1 MMGGMQN
8 TPSRTA
14 QHVALFR
21 ALESVRRGPRL
32 FTDPYAASSLGP
44 GYRLAVALARHT
56 GLTNALERRIDKS
69 WPAGPRAS
77 AVVRTR
83 LIDDLVRD
91 ALTHDTRQLVL
102 LGAGYDSRA
111 FRLDAART
119 ATVFEVDHP
128 ATQTV
133 KHALVTGWART
144 GRPHDDIRFVPAD
157 LMRQDLGQALRR
169 AGLRDDPTVVVWEGV
184 TNYLDAASV
193 HTTLTALAATT
204 APGSRIVFTYMD
216 RRALDGTGDFAGV
229 EEWAASV
236 RAAGEP
242 FTFGFLPDE
251 LPGYL
256 TARGLTLTLDLS
268 ARDAAARY
276 LEPLGRHEPAAPFY
290 RIAQAEVK

>member
-1 MMGGMQN
+1 MQN

-14 QHVALFR
+14 RHVALFR

-32 FTDPYAASSLGP
+32 FADPYAASSLGP
-44 GYRLAVALARHT
+44 GYRAAVALARYS
-56 GLTNALERRIDKS
+56 GLTNVLERRIDRS

-91 ALTHDTRQLVL
+91 ALDGDVRQLVL

-111 FRLDAART
+111 FRLEAART

-128 ATQTV
+128 ATQAA
-133 KHALVTGWART
+133 KRALVASWNRNGT

-157 LMRQDLGQALRR
+157 LMRQDLGEALRD
-169 AGLRDDPTVVVWEGV
+169 AGLRDEPAVVVWEGV
-184 TNYLDAASV
+184 TNYLDASSV
-193 HTTLTALAATT
+193 HTTLTALATTT

-216 RRALDGTGDFAGV
+216 RRALDGTGGFAGV
-229 EEWAASV
+229 EAWAEGV

-256 TARGLTLTLDLS
+256 GARGLALTLDLS
-268 ARDAAARY
+268 ARDAAVRY

>member
-1 MMGGMQN
+1 MQN

-32 FTDPYAASSLGP
+32 FTDPYAASSLGR
-44 GYRLAVALARHT
+44 GYRLAVALARRS
-56 GLTNALERRIDKS
+56 GLANALERRIDRH

-91 ALTHDTRQLVL
+91 ALAHDARQLVL

-128 ATQTV
+128 ATQAV
-133 KHALVTGWART
+133 KRTLVTTWAEA
-144 GRPHDDIRFVPAD
+144 GHPHDDIRFVPAD
-157 LMRQDLGQALRR
+157 LMRQDLGEALRR
-169 AGLRDDPTVVVWEGV
+169 AGLRDEPAVVVWEGV
-184 TNYLDAASV
+184 TNYLDEPSV

-216 RRALDGTGDFAGV
+216 RRALDGTGGFAGV
-229 EEWAASV
+229 EAWAASV

-242 FTFGFLPDE
+242 FTFGFLPGE

-256 TARGLTLTLDLS
+256 AARGLALTLDLS
-268 ARDAAARY
+268 ARDAAERY

>member
-1 MMGGMQN
+1 MQN
-8 TPSRTA
+8 APSRTA

-44 GYRLAVALARHT
+44 GHRLAVALARHS
-56 GLTNALERRIDKS
+56 GLTNALERRIDRS

-91 ALTHDTRQLVL
+91 ALTGDARQLVL

-111 FRLDAART
+111 FRLEAART

-128 ATQTV
+128 ATQAAKRV
-133 KHALVTGWART
+133 LAASWNRT
-144 GRPHDDIRFVPAD
+144 GTGRLHDDVRFVPAD
-157 LMRQDLGQALRR
+157 LMHQDLGEALRR
-169 AGLRDDPTVVVWEGV
+169 AGLRNEPTVVVWEGV
-184 TNYLDAASV
+184 TNYLDASSV
-193 HTTLTALAATT
+193 HTTLTALATTT
-204 APGSRIVFTYMD
+204 APRSRIVFTYMD
-216 RRALDGTGDFAGV
+216 RRALEGTGDFAGV
-229 EEWAASV
+229 EEWAARV

-251 LPGYL
+251 LPDYL
-256 TARGLTLTLDLS
+256 AARGLGLTLDLS

-276 LEPLGRHEPAAPFY
+276 LEPLGRREPAAPFY
-290 RIAQAEVK
+290 RIAQAEVR

>member
-1 MMGGMQN
+1 MQN

-32 FTDPYAASSLGP
+32 FVDPYAVSCLGP
-44 GYRLAVALARHT
+44 GFRLGVAIARFP
-56 GLTNALERRIDKS
+56 GAARFLERRIDRH

-83 LIDDLVRD
+83 LIDDLVEE
-91 ALTHDTRQLVL
+91 ALARGARQLVL

-111 FRLDAART
+111 FRLDGART
-119 ATVFEVDHP
+119 AVVFEVDHP
-128 ATQTV
+128 ATQAVKRELAGAWAARAGRADDTV
-133 KHALVTGWART
+133 
-144 GRPHDDIRFVPAD
+144 RFVPVD
-157 LMRQDLGQALRR
+157 LMRQDLGEVLCE
-169 AGLRDDPTVVVWEGV
+169 AGLGGDRAVVVWEGV
-184 TNYLDAASV
+184 TNYLDAPSV
-193 HTTLTALAATT
+193 HTTLTALAATL

-216 RRALDGTGDFAGV
+216 RRALDGSGDFDGV
-229 EEWAASV
+229 AAWADTV

-256 TARGLTLTLDLS
+256 AERGLTLTLDRS
-268 ARDAAARY
+268 AREAAARY